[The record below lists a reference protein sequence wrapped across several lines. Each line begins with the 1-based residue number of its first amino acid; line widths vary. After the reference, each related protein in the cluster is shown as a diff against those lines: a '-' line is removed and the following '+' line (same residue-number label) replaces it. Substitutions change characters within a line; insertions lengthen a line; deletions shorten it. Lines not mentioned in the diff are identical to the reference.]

1 MFRFYWHE
9 HIYRRQVYRGHSFV
23 SLKKADPGGRAV
35 YGLGVRLFACW
46 DWGFESRRG
55 YRCLSLKMLW
65 VVRLSSLRRVFHPPG
80 AVLPIVVCLSVFLKA
95 RQWGCPGPLGL
106 LRHKKEI
113 FGVNRWELIL
123 KLTWIYFATISAFVL
138 CDLGHTVKTNCT
150 IIGSQKVD
158 ALDFHGSNKFLFFRG
173 SCTL

>member
-55 YRCLSLKMLW
+55 YRCLSLKN
-65 VVRLSSLRRVFHPPG
+65 VVSCQVEFPASGFSP
-80 AVLPIVVCLSVFLKA
+80 
-95 RQWGCPGPLGL
+95 
-106 LRHKKEI
+106 
-113 FGVNRWELIL
+113 
-123 KLTWIYFATISAFVL
+123 T
-138 CDLGHTVKTNCT
+138 
-150 IIGSQKVD
+150 
-158 ALDFHGSNKFLFFRG
+158 RG
-173 SCTL
+173 SPTDCGVSECVLEGSTMRLPWAPRVVAP